1 MRYIAGGASLSLDAE
16 KCTGCGRCMEVC
28 PHGVFER
35 SNGKVEFAAR
45 ERCMECGACAQN
57 CSFEAVKVEAGVGCA
72 CAIINSMLYGGDPSC
87 DCSGDSVTGGS
98 SCC

>member
-1 MRYIAGGASLSLDAE
+1 MRYIAGGASLALDAE

-28 PHGVFER
+28 PHAVFAR

-57 CSFEAVKVEAGVGCA
+57 CSFGAVQVEAGVGCA
-72 CAIINSMLYGGDPSC
+72 FAIINSMLYGGEPSC
-87 DCSGDSVTGGS
+87 DCSGPSEG